1 VTSSIPKKI
10 KVGHV
15 TYKVGFVKDL
25 KGSCNEKLYGT
36 MNHESAV
43 IKIAHGMN
51 KDLEQEVVIHEV
63 LHAAMRN
70 HPHNFLSSDQEESIV
85 NHLGM
90 QLMSVFKDNPKLMEY
105 LCQKTK
111 P

>member
-1 VTSSIPKKI
+1 MTSLIPKKI

-15 TYKVGFVKDL
+15 TYRTDVVAGL

-36 MNHESAV
+36 MNHEKAV
-43 IKIAHGMN
+43 ISIALGMN
-51 KDLEQEVVIHEV
+51 KDLEQEVVIHEI

-70 HPHNFLSSDQEESIV
+70 HPHNFLNIDQEESIV

-105 LCQKTK
+105 LLAKS
-111 P
+111 